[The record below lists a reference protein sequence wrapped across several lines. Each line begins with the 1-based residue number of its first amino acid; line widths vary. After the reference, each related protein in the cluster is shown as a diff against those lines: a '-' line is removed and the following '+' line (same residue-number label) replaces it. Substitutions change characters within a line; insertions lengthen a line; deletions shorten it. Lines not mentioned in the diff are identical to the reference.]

1 MNSKV
6 SRLMRLLF
14 SAGMVL
20 TAPEGRDE
28 VRDAASD
35 QFDEVKERA
44 AKGYDEVRHR
54 IRRASRAIQ
63 GDEGGGMSNAVGL
76 LAGVAVGVAVGMLFA
91 PASGEE
97 TRALIMDK
105 VQDVQERA
113 QSVISR
119 EMRRA
124 TGTED

>member
-6 SRLMRLLF
+6 SSLLRLLF

-20 TAPEGRDE
+20 TAPEGRDK

-35 QFDEVKERA
+35 QFDEVQDRA
-44 AKGYDEVRHR
+44 AKGYKEVRHR

-63 GDEGGGMSNAVGL
+63 GEEGGMSNAVGL
-76 LAGVAVGVAVGMLFA
+76 IAGVAVGVAVGMLFA

-113 QSVISR
+113 QSAISR

-124 TGTED
+124 TGTEE